1 MQFYLQLKLFIL
13 TTFIQVIATTKQYST
28 VSYAEHFCQ
37 LFNSTAGK
45 YLELQALTIDNRQ
58 LYLMHS
64 DNLYIIP
71 RENLNSTDN
80 VLYMYNITTGK
91 QYRPVKW
98 FEVVGIDKLKSLAAK
113 HQPKNGPGKLATWQ
127 LFAVDRWHA
136 VPPTRYNLLMS
147 YVFKGDSDTAYDEL
161 LIDRLI
167 GRVLYDSTD
176 NNTVGNPSI
185 DYKLQARHLPFR
197 AIIDGQNS
205 TRGYLFHYDKTDA
218 DAAKSNRP
226 KRVLIDVL
234 YRKPS
239 APGALDFINFP
250 LNDNQWKTG
259 AYIQVKSEAHA
270 RSEFNLL
277 KYGSGTAKGYKNQDF
292 FHHLPLGFI
301 GPHSEVYL
309 FSEAEQRV
317 YRIDYFNLTLD
328 KALPKLNIIADKQW
342 AEFFICS
349 PKQKVKRGKDL
360 SPSMTQGEYL
370 VYADSWERRN
380 EVHEVHSMWTAKFMV
395 GLVGL
400 GLLIATV
407 LCLTMLR
414 IRKLRLDELREQANA
429 LKMLST
435 NM

>member
-1 MQFYLQLKLFIL
+1 M
-13 TTFIQVIATTKQYST
+13 
-28 VSYAEHFCQ
+28 
-37 LFNSTAGK
+37 
-45 YLELQALTIDNRQ
+45 
-58 LYLMHS
+58 
-64 DNLYIIP
+64 
-71 RENLNSTDN
+71 
-80 VLYMYNITTGK
+80 
-91 QYRPVKW
+91 
-98 FEVVGIDKLKSLAAK
+98 
-113 HQPKNGPGKLATWQ
+113 
-127 LFAVDRWHA
+127 
-136 VPPTRYNLLMS
+136 
-147 YVFKGDSDTAYDEL
+147 
-161 LIDRLI
+161 
-167 GRVLYDSTD
+167 
-176 NNTVGNPSI
+176 
-185 DYKLQARHLPFR
+185 
-197 AIIDGQNS
+197 
-205 TRGYLFHYDKTDA
+205 
-218 DAAKSNRP
+218 
-226 KRVLIDVL
+226 
-234 YRKPS
+234 
-239 APGALDFINFP
+239 
-250 LNDNQWKTG
+250 
-259 AYIQVKSEAHA
+259 
-270 RSEFNLL
+270 
-277 KYGSGTAKGYKNQDF
+277 
-292 FHHLPLGFI
+292 
-301 GPHSEVYL
+301 YL